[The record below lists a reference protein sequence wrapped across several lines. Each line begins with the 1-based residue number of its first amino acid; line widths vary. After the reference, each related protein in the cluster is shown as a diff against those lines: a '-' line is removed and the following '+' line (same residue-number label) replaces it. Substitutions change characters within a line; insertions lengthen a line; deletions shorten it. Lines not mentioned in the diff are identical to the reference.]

1 MLTLKG
7 HLKSEVLKMLSGL
20 LAAESNNPSPLKKT
34 EKDFAAMDG
43 QMVAWMDD
51 WINISVGDMFYFTD
65 HE

>member
-1 MLTLKG
+1 
-7 HLKSEVLKMLSGL
+7 MLSGL
-20 LAAESNNPSPLKKT
+20 LAAESNNPSPLLPSAAQEKKT

-51 WINISVGDMFYFTD
+51 WINISVDDIFYFTD

>member
-1 MLTLKG
+1 
-7 HLKSEVLKMLSGL
+7 MLSGL
-20 LAAESNNPSPLKKT
+20 LAAESNNPSPLLPSASQKKKT

-51 WINISVGDMFYFTD
+51 WINISVDDIFYFTD

>member
-1 MLTLKG
+1 
-7 HLKSEVLKMLSGL
+7 MLSGL
-20 LAAESNNPSPLKKT
+20 LAAESNNPSPLLPSASQEKKT

-51 WINISVGDMFYFTD
+51 WINISVDDIFYFTD

>member
-1 MLTLKG
+1 
-7 HLKSEVLKMLSGL
+7 MLSGL
-20 LAAESNNPSPLKKT
+20 LAAESNNPSPLLPSASQKKKT

-51 WINISVGDMFYFTD
+51 WINISVDDMFYFTD

>member
-1 MLTLKG
+1 
-7 HLKSEVLKMLSGL
+7 MLSGL
-20 LAAESNNPSPLKKT
+20 LAAESNNPSPLLPSASQEKKT

-51 WINISVGDMFYFTD
+51 WVNISVDDIFYFTD